1 MVIKSIRVQSQGVA
15 VGFAL
20 GLGVLLSACTQVPS
34 TSQAN
39 NQAKAPTAS
48 AWRSWQANGIVGFR
62 DPKQASS
69 AHFQW
74 QQHDARQFDLRL
86 QGALGIGALAIHATN
101 QGVSARTAQG
111 KTLTASTPE
120 ALVAQQ
126 TGWRLPVSYLY
137 YWLRALPVP
146 GVTIAGQTNANG
158 HLTQLRQA
166 GWTVVYQSYS
176 QQGAALLPQRLVLT
190 QPGLTVTVIV
200 NQWQYQSG

>member
-1 MVIKSIRVQSQGVA
+1 MSIKSIRVQSQGLMA
-15 VGFAL
+15 GFAL
-20 GLGVLLSACTQVPS
+20 GLGVLLSACTQGPS

-48 AWRSWQANGIVGFR
+48 AWQSWQASGVVGFH
-62 DPKQASS
+62 DAKQANS

-74 QQHDARQFDLRL
+74 QQYDARQFDLRL
-86 QGALGIGALAIHATN
+86 QGAFGVGALAIHATN
-101 QGVSARTAQG
+101 QSVSAKTAQG

-120 ALVAQQ
+120 ALVAQA
-126 TGWRLPVSYLY
+126 TGWHLPVGYLY

-146 GVTIAGQTNANG
+146 GVAIAGQTSANG

-190 QPGLTVTVIV
+190 QPALTVTVIV
-200 NQWQYQSG
+200 NQWQYQPG

>member
-1 MVIKSIRVQSQGVA
+1 MITKSIRVQSQGLMA
-15 VGFAL
+15 GFAL
-20 GLGVLLSACTQVPS
+20 SLGVLLSACTQAPS
-34 TSQAN
+34 TS
-39 NQAKAPTAS
+39 QAKAPTAS
-48 AWRSWQANGIVGFR
+48 AWRSWQASGVVGFR
-62 DPKQASS
+62 DAKQANS

-74 QQHDARQFDLRL
+74 QQYDARQFDLRL
-86 QGALGIGALAIHATN
+86 QGAFGVGALAIHATH
-101 QGVSARTAQG
+101 QSVSAKTAQG

-146 GVTIAGQTNANG
+146 GVTIAGQTSANG